1 VQSPLPFF
9 PEQASN
15 FAGHVDALFSYIL
28 VTAIFFTVLVSLLA
42 VFAAFRYR
50 RKSAG
55 EIGVAVHGNTALEIG
70 WTLIPLI
77 LALGMFAWGAAIYVN
92 YRTAPKDTLDIYVIG
107 KQWMWKLQQPNGR
120 KEINELHIPVNRN
133 IKLIMGSEDVIHNF
147 YVPAFRVKMDVV
159 PGRYNTMWFCPTK
172 VGKYHFFCSQY
183 CGTNHALMG
192 GWVTVMDPAEY
203 AAWLSDEGGDLNP
216 VSAGEKLFT
225 QLACTTCHVPN
236 GTGRGPSLNGVY
248 GAKVLLADGSTV
260 TADDAYIRESILQ
273 PKAKIVAGYQPV
285 MPTFQGLVTEE
296 QILNLTAYV
305 KSLQTQPV
313 PAKGAGVAPATL
325 GKKQL

>member
-1 VQSPLPFF
+1 MQSPLPFF

-15 FAGHVDALFSYIL
+15 FAGNVDALFSYIL
-28 VTAIFFTVLVSLLA
+28 VTAIFFTVLVTLLA

-50 RKSAG
+50 RKNASDIGA
-55 EIGVAVHGNTALEIG
+55 EIHGNTALEIG

-77 LALGMFAWGAAIYVN
+77 LALGMFAWGAVIYVN

-133 IKLIMGSEDVIHNF
+133 IKLILGSEDVIHDF

-159 PGRYNTMWFCPTK
+159 PGRYNTMWFRPTK

-203 AAWLSDEGGDLNP
+203 AAWLSGESGDVSP

-260 TADDAYIRESILQ
+260 TADEGYIRESILQ

-296 QILNLTAYV
+296 QILNLTAYI

-313 PAKGAGVAPATL
+313 PAKGAGVAPATS
-325 GKKQL
+325 GKK